1 MCYSGKCPW
10 EQSNGDCSLKSGE
23 KCKFDF
29 DMEKEY
35 FTDAEIRQWA
45 TEIRERKIQEL
56 QNKIAFDE
64 HELQT
69 ISFDGMSPEAGKFV
83 SDVYI
88 KDINMLKSKLSF
100 LTR

>member
-1 MCYSGKCPW
+1 
-10 EQSNGDCSLKSGE
+10 
-23 KCKFDF
+23 
-29 DMEKEY
+29 MEKEY
-35 FTDAEIRQWA
+35 YTDTEIRQWA
-45 TEIRERKIQEL
+45 NAIREIKIQEL

>member
-10 EQSNGDCSLKSGE
+10 EQSNGDCSLKSVE
-23 KCKFDF
+23 MCKFDF

-35 FTDAEIRQWA
+35 YTDAEIRQWA
-45 TEIRERKIQEL
+45 NAIRERKTQEL

-83 SDVYI
+83 SHVYVM
-88 KDINMLKSKLSF
+88 DINMLKSKLSF
-100 LTR
+100 LTK

>member
-29 DMEKEY
+29 DMEREY
-35 FTDAEIRQWA
+35 YDDEFIRTWASNIRQA
-45 TEIRERKIQEL
+45 KIQEL